1 MLRNL
6 FLAVVLLLAPSA
18 ALAGPFASD
27 RITVKVEGK
36 GPDVVLVPGLTSS
49 PEAWKFTV
57 PAVPGYRYHLVQ
69 VKGFAGVPADGNAN
83 GDLIKRSAEEI
94 ARYIAAAKLK
104 APAVVGH
111 SMGGTIAMMIAAR
124 HPNAVSRVMVVDQV
138 PWMGVFFGPPGTTA
152 DTLRPTADAMRA
164 QMAGQSAE
172 ARAAQINAMTT
183 GMVATE
189 AERAGVGKSAL
200 DSDQVVSAQAFHE
213 LLVTDLRPE
222 LAKVTVP
229 ATVLYVTPRGV
240 PITDAQVDAVYQASY
255 AGLKGAKL
263 VRIPDSAHFIM
274 YDNQPRFAAE
284 LKSFLT
290 AR

>member
-6 FLAVVLLLAPSA
+6 LLALVLLLAPSA

-49 PEAWKFTV
+49 PAAWKFTV

-69 VKGFAGVPADGNAN
+69 VKGFAGTAPEGNAN
-83 GDLIKRSAEEI
+83 GDLIKRSAEDI
-94 ARYIAAAKLK
+94 ARYIAEAKLK
-104 APAVVGH
+104 KPAVVGH
-111 SMGGTIAMMIAAR
+111 SMGGTIALMIAAR
-124 HPNAVSRVMVVDQV
+124 HPSAVSRVMVVDQV
-138 PWMGVFFGPPGTTA
+138 PWMGIFFGAPGTTP

-164 QMAGQSAE
+164 QMAAQPAE
-172 ARAAQINAMTT
+172 ARAAQINAMTA

-189 AERAGVGKSAL
+189 AERAGVAKSGV
-200 DSDQVVSAQAFHE
+200 DSDQKATAGAFHE

-222 LAKVTVP
+222 LPRITVP
-229 ATVLYVTPRGV
+229 ATVLYVTPRGAPV
-240 PITDAQVDAVYQASY
+240 TDAQVDAVYQASY
-255 AGLKGAKL
+255 AGLKGTKL

-274 YDNQPRFAAE
+274 YDNQPRFAEE
-284 LKSFLT
+284 LKAFLT